1 MKKAA
6 KSLLKLSARASRKL
20 AIKSCGATSYFD
32 TYQPVRPESLTKLA
46 FAKKNG

>member
-6 KSLLKLSARASRKL
+6 KSLLKLSARASRQL

-32 TYQPVRPESLTKLA
+32 TYQPVRPEAVSKLA
-46 FAKKNG
+46 EAKKNK